1 MAPPPRLICALL
13 VAASAVASASKS
25 ASTVVV
31 LPDNVYPGYGVKR
44 LPYVG
49 QTFGLDGD
57 LRVARC
63 FDVLSD
69 GLLMVT
75 SNVSHLVGRPG
86 TLILRETD
94 FPPSPERSDRE
105 QALAVHV
112 VPQQSMLRF
121 PKEEYGAS
129 IVENGLPGA
138 QVAVL
143 DGATTDSCRDDVRYE
158 IVSGDDDGA
167 FHLSPLSRNSTRLVL
182 RARTPLDRETQNRYD
197 LTIRAFNGL
206 ESARTRVVV
215 EVLDV
220 NDNDPVPERR
230 SYTFRVPL
238 SSEPYSIVGNV
249 SATDSDGDAVA
260 FRLSDRHPFF
270 TMVPKTGEL
279 MLTRGLEPKTYKLAV
294 RLRDRGTPPRR
305 GPTVA
310 VYVDAFEP
318 DEAAPASS
326 QEDSVVRIRRSSII
340 VRPTKSYLYKET
352 DGRDVNKT
360 VFTLDK
366 KAVDETFELEKP
378 DRWVHVSANGDV
390 KVKEKWDYEQL
401 DKEKS
406 IDFWV
411 LARPAGNPSAKERQ
425 RIIIRIAD
433 VNDEP
438 PYFINRPIPMQA
450 VVQLN
455 APAGTPVFKLQA
467 RDPDTDHNIRYS
479 IVRDRSGNRFDVDA
493 HSGEVI
499 TIGSAPFMLDKEYV
513 LYVKAEDLNGHIG
526 DRQYQ
531 STREERLSVVGGKR
545 QPQFYVP
552 SYEATIPENQKK
564 DSDIIEVKAKSFA
577 DREIRYTLRAQGK
590 GAGTFNIGPT
600 SGVVKLAKELD
611 YEDLRQPKSYSL
623 IVTATEDS
631 GGFSTSVELTIKV
644 TDVNDNAPR
653 FELPDYQAHNVDEDI
668 AVGTSILQVSA
679 TDMDTG
685 RNAELV
691 YSLDKED
698 FTIDSRGVVYSNK
711 RLDADVNNT
720 YVLTV
725 RATDRGEPPL
735 TGTATVRIY
744 TENKN
749 DEAPKFSQDVYTP
762 NVDEN
767 AGPSTLVTTVVASDK
782 DGDNILFGFVNSGTT
797 SGMFQIEERTG
808 VIRLINGPIHLDK
821 DKYELNVTARDDGAC
836 CRNGAL
842 TPHTS
847 TALVVVFIT
856 DVNDNKPVFDEC
868 HTYTPKVEEG
878 AQSGTSVIKVKAK
891 DLDKGHNGQVRYS
904 IVQQPNQKG
913 TKFSVDELT
922 GEIRTNK
929 VFDRE
934 GDDGRFVSVTVKATD
949 RGSPPLEGVCSFK
962 VEITDI
968 NDNPP
973 LFDRQEYR
981 ENVKQDT
988 QVGIHILRVSA
999 SDEDADNN
1007 GAIVYNLTA
1016 PYDPGNLAYFS
1027 INPDSGWISLQK
1039 ALDRDQYQLRA
1050 IALDKGVPQHQAT
1063 VEVMIDVVDRANNPP
1078 IWDQPVYGPIF
1089 IRENLEVGSRVIAI
1103 KARSGIPENTDVF
1116 YTLMKGSTEQT
1127 NKKDTFYL
1135 NQKMEDGNT
1144 VAELVVNYP
1153 LDYERIQQ
1161 YNLTVRVE
1169 NNGIQQLASE
1179 ATVYIVLEDVNDE
1192 IPLFIEREQETVLEG
1207 LPPGTKVTQVQAA
1220 DKDGTYPNNKVYY
1233 AIEARDHGDKYF
1245 SIDRETGDIYTKVEF
1260 DREEKM
1266 AYAIRVRAEDGAP
1279 SARPHMT
1286 DSRPNSG

>member
-1 MAPPPRLICALL
+1 
-13 VAASAVASASKS
+13 
-25 ASTVVV
+25 
-31 LPDNVYPGYGVKR
+31 
-44 LPYVG
+44 
-49 QTFGLDGD
+49 
-57 LRVARC
+57 
-63 FDVLSD
+63 
-69 GLLMVT
+69 
-75 SNVSHLVGRPG
+75 
-86 TLILRETD
+86 
-94 FPPSPERSDRE
+94 
-105 QALAVHV
+105 
-112 VPQQSMLRF
+112 
-121 PKEEYGAS
+121 
-129 IVENGLPGA
+129 
-138 QVAVL
+138 
-143 DGATTDSCRDDVRYE
+143 
-158 IVSGDDDGA
+158 
-167 FHLSPLSRNSTRLVL
+167 
-182 RARTPLDRETQNRYD
+182 
-197 LTIRAFNGL
+197 
-206 ESARTRVVV
+206 
-215 EVLDV
+215 
-220 NDNDPVPERR
+220 
-230 SYTFRVPL
+230 
-238 SSEPYSIVGNV
+238 
-249 SATDSDGDAVA
+249 
-260 FRLSDRHPFF
+260 
-270 TMVPKTGEL
+270 
-279 MLTRGLEPKTYKLAV
+279 
-294 RLRDRGTPPRR
+294 
-305 GPTVA
+305 
-310 VYVDAFEP
+310 
-318 DEAAPASS
+318 
-326 QEDSVVRIRRSSII
+326 
-340 VRPTKSYLYKET
+340 
-352 DGRDVNKT
+352 
-360 VFTLDK
+360 
-366 KAVDETFELEKP
+366 
-378 DRWVHVSANGDV
+378 
-390 KVKEKWDYEQL
+390 
-401 DKEKS
+401 
-406 IDFWV
+406 
-411 LARPAGNPSAKERQ
+411 
-425 RIIIRIAD
+425 
-433 VNDEP
+433 
-438 PYFINRPIPMQA
+438 
-450 VVQLN
+450 
-455 APAGTPVFKLQA
+455 
-467 RDPDTDHNIRYS
+467 
-479 IVRDRSGNRFDVDA
+479 
-493 HSGEVI
+493 
-499 TIGSAPFMLDKEYV
+499 
-513 LYVKAEDLNGHIG
+513 
-526 DRQYQ
+526 
-531 STREERLSVVGGKR
+531 
-545 QPQFYVP
+545 
-552 SYEATIPENQKK
+552 
-564 DSDIIEVKAKSFA
+564 
-577 DREIRYTLRAQGK
+577 
-590 GAGTFNIGPT
+590 
-600 SGVVKLAKELD
+600 
-611 YEDLRQPKSYSL
+611 
-623 IVTATEDS
+623 
-631 GGFSTSVELTIKV
+631 
-644 TDVNDNAPR
+644 
-653 FELPDYQAHNVDEDI
+653 
-668 AVGTSILQVSA
+668 
-679 TDMDTG
+679 
-685 RNAELV
+685 
-691 YSLDKED
+691 
-698 FTIDSRGVVYSNK
+698 
-711 RLDADVNNT
+711 
-720 YVLTV
+720 
-725 RATDRGEPPL
+725 
-735 TGTATVRIY
+735 
-744 TENKN
+744 
-749 DEAPKFSQDVYTP
+749 
-762 NVDEN
+762 
-767 AGPSTLVTTVVASDK
+767 
-782 DGDNILFGFVNSGTT
+782 
-797 SGMFQIEERTG
+797 
-808 VIRLINGPIHLDK
+808 
-821 DKYELNVTARDDGAC
+821 
-836 CRNGAL
+836 
-842 TPHTS
+842 
-847 TALVVVFIT
+847 
-856 DVNDNKPVFDEC
+856 NDNKPVFDEC

-1161 YNLTVRVE
+1161 YNLTVR

-1286 DSRPNSG
+1286 DSRPNS

>member
-878 AQSGTSVIKVKAK
+878 AQSGTSVIKVKPK
-891 DLDKGHNGQVRYS
+891 EVDKGHNGKVR
-904 IVQQPNQKG
+904 
-913 TKFSVDELT
+913 
-922 GEIRTNK
+922 
-929 VFDRE
+929 
-934 GDDGRFVSVTVKATD
+934 
-949 RGSPPLEGVCSFK
+949 
-962 VEITDI
+962 
-968 NDNPP
+968 
-973 LFDRQEYR
+973 
-981 ENVKQDT
+981 
-988 QVGIHILRVSA
+988 
-999 SDEDADNN
+999 
-1007 GAIVYNLTA
+1007 
-1016 PYDPGNLAYFS
+1016 
-1027 INPDSGWISLQK
+1027 
-1039 ALDRDQYQLRA
+1039 
-1050 IALDKGVPQHQAT
+1050 
-1063 VEVMIDVVDRANNPP
+1063 
-1078 IWDQPVYGPIF
+1078 
-1089 IRENLEVGSRVIAI
+1089 
-1103 KARSGIPENTDVF
+1103 
-1116 YTLMKGSTEQT
+1116 
-1127 NKKDTFYL
+1127 
-1135 NQKMEDGNT
+1135 
-1144 VAELVVNYP
+1144 
-1153 LDYERIQQ
+1153 
-1161 YNLTVRVE
+1161 
-1169 NNGIQQLASE
+1169 
-1179 ATVYIVLEDVNDE
+1179 
-1192 IPLFIEREQETVLEG
+1192 
-1207 LPPGTKVTQVQAA
+1207 
-1220 DKDGTYPNNKVYY
+1220 
-1233 AIEARDHGDKYF
+1233 
-1245 SIDRETGDIYTKVEF
+1245 
-1260 DREEKM
+1260 
-1266 AYAIRVRAEDGAP
+1266 
-1279 SARPHMT
+1279 
-1286 DSRPNSG
+1286 

>member
-1 MAPPPRLICALL
+1 MLILLLQERRSDKIADFVSVGVLLLPCTAP
-13 VAASAVASASKS
+13 
-25 ASTVVV
+25 
-31 LPDNVYPGYGVKR
+31 
-44 LPYVG
+44 
-49 QTFGLDGD
+49 
-57 LRVARC
+57 VARC

-94 FPPSPERSDRE
+94 FPASPERSDRE

-167 FHLSPLSRNSTRLVL
+167 FHLSPLSRNSTR
-182 RARTPLDRETQNRYD
+182 
-197 LTIRAFNGL
+197 
-206 ESARTRVVV
+206 
-215 EVLDV
+215 
-220 NDNDPVPERR
+220 
-230 SYTFRVPL
+230 
-238 SSEPYSIVGNV
+238 SEPYSIVGNV

-318 DEAAPASS
+318 DEAAPACS

-526 DRQYQ
+526 DRQHQ

-878 AQSGTSVIKVKAK
+878 AQSGTSVIKV
-891 DLDKGHNGQVRYS
+891 R
-904 IVQQPNQKG
+904 
-913 TKFSVDELT
+913 
-922 GEIRTNK
+922 
-929 VFDRE
+929 
-934 GDDGRFVSVTVKATD
+934 
-949 RGSPPLEGVCSFK
+949 
-962 VEITDI
+962 
-968 NDNPP
+968 
-973 LFDRQEYR
+973 
-981 ENVKQDT
+981 
-988 QVGIHILRVSA
+988 
-999 SDEDADNN
+999 
-1007 GAIVYNLTA
+1007 
-1016 PYDPGNLAYFS
+1016 
-1027 INPDSGWISLQK
+1027 
-1039 ALDRDQYQLRA
+1039 
-1050 IALDKGVPQHQAT
+1050 
-1063 VEVMIDVVDRANNPP
+1063 
-1078 IWDQPVYGPIF
+1078 
-1089 IRENLEVGSRVIAI
+1089 
-1103 KARSGIPENTDVF
+1103 
-1116 YTLMKGSTEQT
+1116 
-1127 NKKDTFYL
+1127 
-1135 NQKMEDGNT
+1135 
-1144 VAELVVNYP
+1144 
-1153 LDYERIQQ
+1153 
-1161 YNLTVRVE
+1161 
-1169 NNGIQQLASE
+1169 
-1179 ATVYIVLEDVNDE
+1179 
-1192 IPLFIEREQETVLEG
+1192 
-1207 LPPGTKVTQVQAA
+1207 
-1220 DKDGTYPNNKVYY
+1220 
-1233 AIEARDHGDKYF
+1233 
-1245 SIDRETGDIYTKVEF
+1245 
-1260 DREEKM
+1260 
-1266 AYAIRVRAEDGAP
+1266 
-1279 SARPHMT
+1279 
-1286 DSRPNSG
+1286 

>member
-1 MAPPPRLICALL
+1 MLKVSLFN
-13 VAASAVASASKS
+13 ASQDKGED
-25 ASTVVV
+25 TVEEEWHFG
-31 LPDNVYPGYGVKR
+31 PHFAIRGY
-44 LPYVG
+44 
-49 QTFGLDGD
+49 TH
-57 LRVARC
+57 
-63 FDVLSD
+63 
-69 GLLMVT
+69 T
-75 SNVSHLVGRPG
+75 
-86 TLILRETD
+86 
-94 FPPSPERSDRE
+94 
-105 QALAVHV
+105 
-112 VPQQSMLRF
+112 
-121 PKEEYGAS
+121 
-129 IVENGLPGA
+129 
-138 QVAVL
+138 
-143 DGATTDSCRDDVRYE
+143 
-158 IVSGDDDGA
+158 DDGEKECI
-167 FHLSPLSRNSTRLVL
+167 PRGRSTLPEGAVPMIQ
-182 RARTPLDRETQNRYD
+182 TPKFVIFLDSKQ
-197 LTIRAFNGL
+197 F
-206 ESARTRVVV
+206 
-215 EVLDV
+215 
-220 NDNDPVPERR
+220 
-230 SYTFRVPL
+230 
-238 SSEPYSIVGNV
+238 
-249 SATDSDGDAVA
+249 
-260 FRLSDRHPFF
+260 
-270 TMVPKTGEL
+270 
-279 MLTRGLEPKTYKLAV
+279 
-294 RLRDRGTPPRR
+294 
-305 GPTVA
+305 
-310 VYVDAFEP
+310 
-318 DEAAPASS
+318 
-326 QEDSVVRIRRSSII
+326 
-340 VRPTKSYLYKET
+340 
-352 DGRDVNKT
+352 
-360 VFTLDK
+360 
-366 KAVDETFELEKP
+366 
-378 DRWVHVSANGDV
+378 
-390 KVKEKWDYEQL
+390 
-401 DKEKS
+401 
-406 IDFWV
+406 
-411 LARPAGNPSAKERQ
+411 
-425 RIIIRIAD
+425 
-433 VNDEP
+433 
-438 PYFINRPIPMQA
+438 
-450 VVQLN
+450 LN
-455 APAGTPVFKLQA
+455 
-467 RDPDTDHNIRYS
+467 
-479 IVRDRSGNRFDVDA
+479 
-493 HSGEVI
+493 
-499 TIGSAPFMLDKEYV
+499 
-513 LYVKAEDLNGHIG
+513 
-526 DRQYQ
+526 
-531 STREERLSVVGGKR
+531 
-545 QPQFYVP
+545 
-552 SYEATIPENQKK
+552 
-564 DSDIIEVKAKSFA
+564 IIEVKAKSFA

-685 RNAELV
+685 RNAELT

-698 FTIDSRGVVYSNK
+698 FTIDSRGVVYSNR

-735 TGTATVRIY
+735 TGTATIRIY

-808 VIRLINGPIHLDK
+808 YGDRVPTVPLGGRIVSDHGQ
-821 DKYELNVTARDDGAC
+821 YELNVTARDDGAC

-868 HTYTPKVEEG
+868 QTYTPKVEEG
-878 AQSGTSVIKVKAK
+878 AQSGTSVIKATK

-1016 PYDPGNLAYFS
+1016 PYDPDHLAYFS

-1063 VEVMIDVVDRANNPP
+1063 VEVIIDVVDRANNPP

-1089 IRENLEVGSRVIAI
+1089 IKENLEVGSRVISI
-1103 KARSGIPENTDVF
+1103 KA
-1116 YTLMKGSTEQT
+1116 STEQT

-1135 NQKMEDGNT
+1135 NQKVENGHT

-1207 LPPGTKVTQVQAA
+1207 LPAGTKVTTVQAQ

-1233 AIEARDHGDKYF
+1233 DIESRDHGDKYF
-1245 SIDRETGDIYTKVEF
+1245 SIDKDSGDIFTRVEF

-1266 AYAIRVRAEDGAP
+1266 AYAILVRAEDGAP

-1286 DSRPNSG
+1286 DNRPNSGGVANARLATRGVRRTARGAMHQGPTLETTVPSNRHAQKRFAQLSPATKARLPPGVTAGATP